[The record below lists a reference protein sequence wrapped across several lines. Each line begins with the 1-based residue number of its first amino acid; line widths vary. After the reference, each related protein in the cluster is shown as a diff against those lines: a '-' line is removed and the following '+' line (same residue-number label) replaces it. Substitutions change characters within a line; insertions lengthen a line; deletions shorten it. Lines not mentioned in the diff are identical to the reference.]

1 MAIVGLSSMFEQA
14 LNSILSIN
22 MEVQQVEAIR
32 AVGVSLTTM
41 FFAMEIFSQMAEFRV
56 ERIEDA
62 IRIGMKFVVAKV
74 IIENSSGIV
83 IGIKNMLMTATGDTF
98 GTAFSGINSAV
109 SEMSIS
115 ANKGGFLG
123 SGYFLLSVFLMLAF
137 IVFFATYISILINI
151 VGIFFEIGIH
161 QAIAPVALST
171 LCNNTARSA
180 GISFIKSYSAV
191 CLQLTVI
198 GVILNVFATISPKF
212 TGLKI
217 SSSAGEANIFEEILK
232 LLIPIILLVV
242 LSKAIKTAGDTTKR
256 MLGA

>member
-1 MAIVGLSSMFEQA
+1 MFEQA
-14 LNSILSIN
+14 LNSIISIK
-22 MEVQQVEAIR
+22 MEVQQVEAVKSI
-32 AVGVSLTTM
+32 GISLTAM
-41 FFAMEIFSQMAEFRV
+41 FFAMEMFSQMAEFRV

-74 IIENSSGIV
+74 IIENSNGIV
-83 IGIKNMLMTATGDTF
+83 IGIKNMLMAATGDTF
-98 GTAFSGINSAV
+98 GTAFSGINSALGQ
-109 SEMSIS
+109 MSIS
-115 ANKGGFLG
+115 AKEGGFLG

-137 IVFFATYISILINI
+137 IIFFATYLSILINI

-161 QAIAPVALST
+161 QAVAPVALST

-180 GISFIKSYSAV
+180 GISFIKSYAAV

-198 GVILNVFATISPKF
+198 GVILNVFATISPKL
-212 TGLKI
+212 TGLQI
-217 SSSAGEANIFEEILK
+217 VANAGEANIFEEILK
-232 LLIPIILLVV
+232 LLIPIILLIV